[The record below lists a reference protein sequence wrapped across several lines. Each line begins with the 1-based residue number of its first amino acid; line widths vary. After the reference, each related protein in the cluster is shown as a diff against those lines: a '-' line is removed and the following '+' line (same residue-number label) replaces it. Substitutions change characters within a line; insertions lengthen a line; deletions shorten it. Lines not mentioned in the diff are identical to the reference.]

1 MLTAMDSVPDPGSTT
16 ARIIVTRRAQLRVR
30 LGFAAAIVTVFQL
43 QTGLGVALAW
53 AGLYVGLQALEFVTF
68 RRIQDSQTL
77 APRTQWLFFGLV
89 LASNVAFTLF
99 GFLMCRHGSWGVVC
113 AGILWSGSIANAAIV
128 SGESRG
134 VLLCSLLPPILAFLV
149 VPWFILSNGG
159 SVVDGAAVVT
169 AGLINAV
176 GTVAMWSVYKRLLQS
191 ATLAREAGRLALLDP
206 ESGLPNRAAVQR
218 RVNAL
223 LESRPDGIVVVAT
236 INIDRYQHLRGAIG
250 HTATLDLIRRLA
262 ARFGRVYV
270 EAPIARVSSANLGL
284 AFVARDMEDA
294 YRIAGRMQEAVTTP
308 VRLRDNR
315 VDVSVTIGLSEAD
328 DAPQFSNDLSIID
341 RAMIAADQAHAARK
355 HTARFDADL
364 YGNPGST
371 LSLMSE
377 MLRALDNGQMDV
389 AYQPKYA
396 LRSGAIVG
404 AEALVRWIHPER
416 GSLRPDLFVQMAE
429 ETGHIA
435 ALTEWVL
442 RRAVAD
448 QRRLLAAGHDITIS
462 VNWSGHLIDDGIF
475 TDSALA
481 IAGAAS
487 GKLCLEV
494 TETAIIGNARLARQT
509 LERFRAAGLTISI
522 DDYGSGLS
530 SLAYL
535 KNIPADELKI
545 DKAFVMNMATD
556 AVDAVLV
563 RAAVSLAHSLGLQ
576 VVAEGVEQQAALELL
591 GAMGCDLA
599 QGYLIARPMPLADL
613 VAFLDERAVAQ
624 AERAV
629 AV

>member
-1 MLTAMDSVPDPGSTT
+1 MLADMDTVIPDAGSST
-16 ARIIVTRRAQLRVR
+16 ARIMVARRAQLRVR
-30 LGFAAAIVTVFQL
+30 LGFAVVILAVFQL
-43 QTGLGVALAW
+43 QTGWLVALAW
-53 AGLYVGLQALEFVTF
+53 AATYVGLQTIEFVSF
-68 RRIQDSQTL
+68 RRVRASQTL
-77 APRTQWLFFGLV
+77 SPGIRLLCFSLM
-89 LASNVAFTLF
+89 LASNVTFTLF
-99 GFLMCRHGSWGVVC
+99 GLLMCRHGSWGVVC
-113 AGILWSGSIANAAIV
+113 AGILWSGTIANAAIV
-128 SGESRG
+128 HGESRAA
-134 VLLCSLLPPILAFLV
+134 LLCSLLPPTLAFLAL
-149 VPWFILSNGG
+149 PWFILSNGG
-159 SVVDGAAVVT
+159 GAADAAAVVT

-176 GTVAMWSVYKRLLQS
+176 GTVAMWAAYKKQLHS
-191 ATLAREAGRLALLDP
+191 ATLAHEAGRLALLDP
-206 ESGLPNRAAVQR
+206 ETGLPNRAAVER
-218 RVNAL
+218 RVAAL
-223 LESRPDGIVVVAT
+223 LASGPEGNVVVAT
-236 INIDRYQHLRGAIG
+236 ITIDRYQHLRGAIG
-250 HTATLDLIRRLA
+250 HTATLELIRRLA
-262 ARFGRVYV
+262 ARFGRAYGD
-270 EAPIARVSSANLGL
+270 APIARLSSANLGL
-284 AFVARDMEDA
+284 AFAVHDMDDA
-294 YRIAGRMQEAVTTP
+294 FRIAAMLQAVVTTP

-315 VDVSVTIGLSEAD
+315 VDVSVTIGLSEAG
-328 DAPQFSNDLSIID
+328 DALPFSNDLSIVD
-341 RAMIAADQAHAARK
+341 RSMIASDQAHAARK
-355 HTARFDADL
+355 HTARFDPDL

-377 MLRALDNGQMDV
+377 MLRALENGQMDL

-404 AEALVRWIHPER
+404 AEALVRWNHPDR
-416 GSLRPDLFVQMAE
+416 GALRPDLFVQMAE

-448 QRRLLAAGHDITIS
+448 QRRLLAAGHDISIA
-462 VNWSGHLIDDGIF
+462 VNWSGHLIDDEVF

-487 GKLCLEV
+487 GRLCLEV

-509 LERFRAAGLTISI
+509 LEQFREAGLAISI

-563 RAAVSLAHSLGLQ
+563 RAAVNLAHSLGLQ
-576 VVAEGVEQQAALELL
+576 VVAEGVEQQDALELL
-591 GAMGCDLA
+591 AAMGCDLA

-613 VAFLDERAVAQ
+613 AAYLGNQ
-624 AERAV
+624 AATQ
-629 AV
+629 AMAI

>member
-1 MLTAMDSVPDPGSTT
+1 MDTATRDTGSTT
-16 ARIIVTRRAQLRVR
+16 ARIIVTRRAQLRIR
-30 LGFAAAIVTVFQL
+30 LGFAVVIVGVFQL
-43 QTGLGVALAW
+43 QTGLSVALAW
-53 AGLYVGLQALEFVTF
+53 AALYVSLQTLEFFVF
-68 RRIQDSQTL
+68 RRVEGASALT
-77 APRTQWLFFGLV
+77 PTSRWLFFSLMT
-89 LASNVAFTLF
+89 ASSMAFTSF
-99 GFLMCRHGSWGVVC
+99 GFLEASHGSWGVAC

-128 SGESRG
+128 SGESRAAL
-134 VLLCSLLPPILAFLV
+134 VCSLLPPVLAFLV
-149 VPWFILSNGG
+149 APYFIMANGG
-159 SVVDGAAVVT
+159 GIDDSITVVT
-169 AGLINAV
+169 AGLINAF
-176 GTVAMWSVYKRLLQS
+176 GTVAMWSVYQRLLKS
-191 ATLAREAGRLALLDP
+191 ATQAREAGRLALLDP
-206 ESGLPNRAAVQR
+206 ETGLPNRAAVQQ
-218 RVNAL
+218 RVIAL
-223 LESRPDGIVVVAT
+223 QKSNPDGLVVVAT

-250 HTATLDLIRRLA
+250 HTAILHLIRRLA
-262 ARFGRVYV
+262 ARFSRAYGD
-270 EAPIARVSSANLGL
+270 APIARVSSANLGL
-284 AFVARDMEDA
+284 AFIAHDMDEA
-294 YRIAGRMQEAVTTP
+294 YRIAAKLQAAVTTP

-315 VDVSVTIGLSEAD
+315 VDVSVTIGLSEPG
-328 DAPQFSNDLSIID
+328 DALHFSTDVSIID

-355 HTARFDADL
+355 PFARFDPEL

-377 MLRALDNGQMDV
+377 MLRALDNGQMSV
-389 AYQPKYA
+389 VYQPKYA

-404 AEALVRWIHPER
+404 AEALVRWTHPER
-416 GSLRPDLFVQMAE
+416 GALRPDLFVQMAE

-448 QRRLLAAGHDITIS
+448 QRRLHAQGYDICIS
-462 VNWSGHLIDDGIF
+462 VNWSGHLIDDVAF
-475 TDSALA
+475 TDVALA
-481 IAGAAS
+481 VAAKAT

-509 LERFRAAGLTISI
+509 LERFREAGLTISI

-591 GAMGCDLA
+591 RAMGCDLA
-599 QGYLIARPMPLADL
+599 QGYLIARPMPLGDL
-613 VAFLDERAVAQ
+613 SAYLGERVAEDEGQ
-624 AERAV
+624 AV